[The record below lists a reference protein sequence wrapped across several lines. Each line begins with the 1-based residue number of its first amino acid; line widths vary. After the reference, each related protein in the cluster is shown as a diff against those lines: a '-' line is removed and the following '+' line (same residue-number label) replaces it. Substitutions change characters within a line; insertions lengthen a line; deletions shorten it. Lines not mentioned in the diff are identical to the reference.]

1 MALNIRIV
9 RSPSTAP
16 QRSALSPAIALWR
29 VLWSSGLAL
38 IVMPLDVAAQ
48 AVAFERT
55 LQRVEVI
62 GTSPLPGQG
71 VDRDLLPYS
80 TQTMRRQRIDD
91 ANSDN
96 LGDFMN
102 RHLPGVQINDVQGS
116 PFQGDLTYR
125 GFRASPLLGA
135 GQGLSVYLDGVRINE
150 PFGDVINW
158 DMLPEFSVNTLTLVP
173 GANPAFGLNSLGGAL
188 SFTTHSGATAPGIR
202 AEVSAGSFGRKR
214 VDLGYGAQ
222 HADGWHSYVAGSA
235 FDETGWRDHS
245 AGRLGNLLAKLGR
258 ARGATEWDLS
268 LLLGRSKLVGN
279 GLVPAYAL
287 HEEGGE
293 TERTPDL
300 YAARRTSVYTY
311 PDQTRNRLGQLALNL
326 RHALNEST
334 QLSALV
340 YLRNA
345 KRDTVNGD
353 AADDDVTADS
363 NASFNT
369 SATRQRS
376 QGLALSLSGKDST
389 HQWQAGASLDASR
402 TSYEQFEQEGLF
414 TADRGVQAGDEE
426 PELSARVT
434 GGSRALGV
442 YATDTWQMAPRT
454 HVTGTVR
461 YNHATVSNVL
471 TSVDDDTGDI
481 EQRPNERFSYR
492 RLNPALGIAHRLE
505 AGPTLFANLSQNN
518 RVPTV
523 IELGCADPTEP
534 CRLPAGLQSD
544 PYLKQVVSRTAE
556 LGMRWPVNASLRFAL
571 AAYRTDNRDDILF
584 TSVSTT
590 SQLGYFQNFPRTRNQ
605 GVDAELQAD
614 LGRLQLNLS
623 YSHLQATYRA
633 AGTLRA
639 GERNVSITPGTRIA
653 ALPRHTLKLS
663 ADWRTL
669 PGFTLGADMQ
679 VLSRRGTSGNE
690 DGRAEDG
697 ASETVD
703 LSLPGYALFNLR
715 ASYRPG
721 HQDTTGWQVF
731 ARINNL
737 FDRRYETF
745 GALAGTVFSASGEF
759 TGDATPALFVAPG
772 TQRGAFIGLRYRY

>member
-1 MALNIRIV
+1 MALNIRIG
-9 RSPSTAP
+9 RSLSTAA
-16 QRSALSPAIALWR
+16 QLSTLSPAIVLWR
-29 VLWSSGLAL
+29 ALWSSGLPL
-38 IVMPLDVAAQ
+38 IAMPLDAAAQ
-48 AVAFERT
+48 APAGEAT
-55 LQRVEVI
+55 LPRVEVI

-80 TQTMRRQRIDD
+80 TQTIRRQRIDD

-150 PFGDVINW
+150 PFGDVVNW
-158 DMLPEFSVNTLTLVP
+158 DTLPEFSVNTLTLVP

-188 SFTTHSGATAPGIR
+188 SFTTHNGLTAPGVR

-214 VDLGYGAQ
+214 VDLGYGAR

-245 AGRLGNLLAKLGR
+245 AGRLGNLLAKVGR
-258 ARGATEWDLS
+258 AHGATEWDLS
-268 LLLGRSKLVGN
+268 LLLGRSRLVGN
-279 GLVPAYAL
+279 GLVPAYTL

-300 YAARRTSVYTY
+300 YAARRGSVYTY

-326 RHALNEST
+326 RHALNAST

-345 KRDTVNGD
+345 KRHTVNGD
-353 AADDDVTADS
+353 VADDITADS

-376 QGLALSLSGKDST
+376 EGLALSLSGRAAS
-389 HQWQAGASLDASR
+389 HQWQVGASLDASR

-426 PELSARVT
+426 PQLSARVT
-434 GGSRALGV
+434 GRSRALGV
-442 YATDTWQMAPRT
+442 YATDTWQVAPRT

-461 YNHATVSNVL
+461 YNHATLSNVL
-471 TSVDDDTGDI
+471 TSVDDATGDI

-505 AGPTLFANLSQNN
+505 AGPTLFANLAQNN

-556 LGMRWPVNASLRFAL
+556 LGMRWPVNSSLRFAL

-590 SQLGYFQNFPRTRNQ
+590 GQVGYFQNFPRTRNQ
-605 GVDAELQAD
+605 GIDAELQAS
-614 LGRLQLNLS
+614 LGSLQLNFS
-623 YSHLQATYRA
+623 YSQLQATYQA
-633 AGTLRA
+633 AGTLRV
-639 GERNVSITPGTRIA
+639 GERNVSITPGTRIS

-663 ADWRTL
+663 ADWRAL
-669 PGFTLGADMQ
+669 PGFTLGGDMQ
-679 VLSRRGTSGNE
+679 VLSRRGSSGNE
-690 DGRAEDG
+690 DGRVEDD

-721 HQDTTGWQVF
+721 APDATGWELF
-731 ARINNL
+731 AKINNL

-745 GALAGTVFSASGEF
+745 GALASTVFSASGLF

-772 TQRGAFIGLRYRY
+772 AQRGAFIGLRYRY